1 MKIWKQAVSL
11 AATAMLAWPLA
22 VGVAHAERGDRG
34 GGERDGGGESRGG
47 GERGGAGNRGG
58 GDGRAQSFSGGESRS
73 HSGGERGGEP
83 SRDGS
88 GGARSARNFD
98 GNQLGGRQN
107 RESPGDGNSQ
117 RSFYRGPGQGDRS
130 QGNRERGQGN
140 REFNWDGSITRD
152 RGDWDGDGSR
162 DGDRD
167 RGNGDDRDRNW
178 SGFNRSDFDRYN
190 NDRYS
195 RDNWRGDDVRRNWW
209 RGYDRNNIPF
219 RSSWW
224 NGYYGDN
231 WPVYSPY
238 RYSRW
243 SNRPNY
249 WWGYTTAP
257 LLTDWLVFG
266 FDRPRYWGYG
276 PSANI
281 YYQDDYVYYDNRRT
295 IPVNDYYQQIYDLA
309 HSVPNISQS
318 EAESMDWRPL
328 GVFAVGRDAN
338 AGSQRALQLAVNK
351 DGVLTGTYFNRENGE
366 VHPVSG
372 MVDERTQ
379 RAAWA
384 FADGTE
390 KNLVFET
397 ALYNLTR
404 DQSTMM
410 VHYGPSASDTEVWH
424 LVRLEQPDETGNT
437 AAAAAAIDDADAAIV
452 VLALLMNK

>member
-1 MKIWKQAVSL
+1 MAAAKVAEVVNVGALITAEASTAGVDRSRVANRVPIPAASVAVTAAAVRGPPVTSTATNL
-11 AATAMLAWPLA
+11 AAVRTVKAPAMAI
-22 VGVAHAERGDRG
+22 R
-34 GGERDGGGESRGG
+34 
-47 GERGGAGNRGG
+47 N
-58 GDGRAQSFSGGESRS
+58 
-73 HSGGERGGEP
+73 
-83 SRDGS
+83 
-88 GGARSARNFD
+88 ARSTVAGRRVI
-98 GNQLGGRQN
+98 GAKATVNQDRVI
-107 RESPGDGNSQ
+107 ESSSGTV
-117 RSFYRGPGQGDRS
+117 RSPATAVTGMATAVAS
-130 QGNRERGQGN
+130 
-140 REFNWDGSITRD
+140 
-152 RGDWDGDGSR
+152 
-162 DGDRD
+162 GDRD
-167 RGNGDDRDRNW
+167 RDGDNRKWNGDDRDRNW

-351 DGVLTGTYFNRENGE
+351 DGVLTGTYFNRESGE
-366 VHPVSG
+366 VHPLSG

-437 AAAAAAIDDADAAIV
+437 QP
-452 VLALLMNK
+452 LQQQSTTRTLP